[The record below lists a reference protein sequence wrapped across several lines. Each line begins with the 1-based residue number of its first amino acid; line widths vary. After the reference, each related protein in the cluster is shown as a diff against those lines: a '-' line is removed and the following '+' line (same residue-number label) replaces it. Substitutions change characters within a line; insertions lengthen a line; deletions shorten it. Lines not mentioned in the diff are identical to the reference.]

1 MCKGDSNTTL
11 AKDNRVQRTEYRCR
25 RGGTGVSALK
35 RTEYNR
41 VGASLV
47 GALFSRFLWSF
58 RWKKCVIYPPI
69 RSKKCCYVKLFA

>member
-47 GALFSRFLWSF
+47 GAQKSTTPRLCNENSFSIALALAYDIQRVT
-58 RWKKCVIYPPI
+58 KK
-69 RSKKCCYVKLFA
+69 